1 MASRLLQAAGG
12 VVYRDDDPS
21 TGPQFLVVHRPRY
34 RDWSL
39 PKGKLDRG
47 ESFEEAALRE
57 IREETGLKCVRR
69 DYLGAVSYATQRGR
83 SKVVKYWLMKVKK
96 GSFQPNDEVDIVEW
110 VGIHGARALLTY
122 NRDIRILDRAYASLN
137 NSTSTRVYLVRHGN
151 SGVRSKWKGPDKK
164 RPLTERGHLQA
175 LSIADIMA
183 RHPITEAWS
192 SPALRCVQ
200 TIEPLAAAIGAKIGT
215 TQMLSEAVDIDTIYE
230 YLNGLDP
237 GAAVLGVHKDWVG
250 PLLKDLDRR
259 RIPIR
264 GKRRWPKGS
273 IWIIDLTDGKVT
285 SAFYEGHG

>member
-1 MASRLLQAAGG
+1 
-12 VVYRDDDPS
+12 
-21 TGPQFLVVHRPRY
+21 
-34 RDWSL
+34 
-39 PKGKLDRG
+39 
-47 ESFEEAALRE
+47 
-57 IREETGLKCVRR
+57 
-69 DYLGAVSYATQRGR
+69 
-83 SKVVKYWLMKVKK
+83 MKVKK
-96 GSFQPNDEVDIVEW
+96 GSFRPNEEVDIVEW

-122 NRDIRILDRAYASLN
+122 NRDIRILERAYVSLE

-151 SGVRSKWKGPDKK
+151 AGVRSKWKGPDKK
-164 RPLTERGHLQA
+164 RPLTERGRLQA

-183 RHPITEAWS
+183 RHPITETWS

-200 TIEPLAAAIGAKIGT
+200 TIEPMAAAIGAKIGT

-230 YLNGLDP
+230 YLNSLDP
-237 GAAVLGVHKDWVG
+237 GAAVLGVHKDG
-250 PLLKDLDRR
+250 LAPRLKDLDRR